1 MKEKNILS
9 SEPSTTHVE
18 INQDLLMRRRELIEK
33 VLLGSV
39 AFAGLAPI
47 LAHAKSAAP
56 IGVGTQQGRTC
67 VDILSLKNISYKGNE
82 LIVGEV
88 SVMHNENEYKFGL
101 YTLRGNFPDA
111 LAPTVAIDR
120 KEQRVFA
127 YATDLEWFFYNTT
140 KKDDIEILN
149 DLIEIATKDN
159 KKRIVK
165 YVKIMRDA
173 LTQTQDRRP
182 ET

>member
-1 MKEKNILS
+1 MP
-9 SEPSTTHVE
+9 SEPETTHVV
-18 INQDLLMRRRELIEK
+18 INQDLLMKRRELIEK

-39 AFAGLAPI
+39 TFAGLVPI
-47 LAHAKSAAP
+47 LALAKSAAP
-56 IGVGTQQGRTC
+56 IGVGTQQSRTC
-67 VDILSLKNISYKGNE
+67 IDILSLKNISYKGNE
-82 LIVGEV
+82 LIIGEIAV
-88 SVMHNENEYKFGL
+88 KHNENEYKFGL
-101 YTLRGNFPDA
+101 YTLRGNFPDV
-111 LAPTVAIDR
+111 LAPTVVIDR

-127 YATDLEWFFYNTT
+127 YATDLEWFLYNTM

-149 DLIEIATKDN
+149 EVIEIANKDN
-159 KKRIVK
+159 KKRIVR